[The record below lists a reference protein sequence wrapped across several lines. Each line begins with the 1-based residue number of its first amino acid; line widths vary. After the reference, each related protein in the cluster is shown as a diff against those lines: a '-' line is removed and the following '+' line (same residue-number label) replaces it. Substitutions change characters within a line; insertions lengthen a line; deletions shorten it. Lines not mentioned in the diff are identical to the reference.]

1 MASSIERYPEYV
13 DQGLQVQSG
22 TWDFFS
28 DDDFGGN
35 TMRLTAGTYP
45 TLTPDWGK
53 KINSFTCVEPGP
65 GV

>member
-1 MASSIERYPEYV
+1 M
-13 DQGLQVQSG
+13 QSG